1 MPSDPTYQTDFYVL
15 QGGNAVHLPG
25 SLGRGY
31 LALAAIGAK
40 TTATSSGISAI
51 TGASGTTALIGMINS
66 GVSGPVGYR
75 WATNNGFRLY
85 FAPVRIPDDFATAD
99 PVYVHYTAENSSGST
114 REANVI
120 VHAGVTATAN
130 LGTTGALSSTPQE
143 RTVTLSTGSIPAS
156 GYLSV
161 AWAPTS
167 GATGTVSLYGA
178 GISYGKKTS

>member
-1 MPSDPTYQTDFYVL
+1 MPKDPTFQTDFYVE

-31 LALAAIGAK
+31 LALSAIGAK
-40 TTATSSGISAI
+40 TTATASGISAI
-51 TGASGTTALIGMINS
+51 TGASGTTALVGMTNV

-99 PVYVHYTAENSSGST
+99 PVYVHYTGENTSGAT
-114 REANVI
+114 RDCKVI
-120 VHAGVTATAN
+120 VHAGVTATAD
-130 LGTTGALSSTPQE
+130 LGSSGALSSTPQE
-143 RTVTLSTGSIPAS
+143 RTITLSTGSIPAS

-167 GATGTVSLYGA
+167 GASGSVSLYGI